1 MKKKGIV
8 LEIRGQ
14 YLIVM
19 TSSGEFCK
27 VPPAEGLITEGEEIE
42 FTHTLEASGSTP
54 ARGKRYAW
62 KSWTYAAAAC
72 LLLLITALPLW
83 NMVFA
88 SAYAMVSIDIN
99 PSFELEVDEKYEVTD
114 VHALNKDAERIM
126 PDIDWQK
133 HTLTEVTKD
142 ILSEARKQGYLEKN
156 HDVLIVPVGLKD
168 PAASQELLE
177 VMKKEVPLFTGD
189 GMGELTITM
198 MESTKEIREQA
209 RKLGVSAGKYAL
221 YDSMKRIDKNF
232 NEDSIRSMSISEVS
246 SAIGGFKNIPNAVQY
261 SNVPS
266 TLKKERKDKPV
277 QVPTAPKQLA
287 DKAEASPHKKP
298 EPHKKQT
305 ASVHVERDNLPVK
318 RTPKLTEQEQKDK
331 SKGVPKLIAA
341 DTKHKAEVQAQKDAK
356 RSEEDKKYN
365 SGYGQQQQQSQ
376 QGGRTIKKE
385 EKERNEKYK
394 EEREQSK
401 QNVVHPLLKETEKK
415 TQQTDGK
422 KEVESDKK
430 STSSTDKDKQVESH
444 K

>member
-1 MKKKGIV
+1 M

-27 VPPAEGLITEGEEIE
+27 IPPTEGLITEGEEIE
-42 FTHTLEASGSTP
+42 FTHTLEANDSTP

-88 SAYAMVSIDIN
+88 SAYATVSIDIN
-99 PSFELEVDEKYEVTD
+99 PSFELEVNERYEVTG
-114 VHALNKDAERIM
+114 VHALNKDAERIV
-126 PDIDWQK
+126 PDIDWKK
-133 HTLTEVTKD
+133 HTLIEVTKD
-142 ILSEARKQGYLEKN
+142 IIFEARKQGYLEKN
-156 HDVLIVPVGLKD
+156 HDVLIVPVGMKN

-177 VMKKEVPLFTGD
+177 IMKKEVPVFTSS
-189 GMGELTITM
+189 GMGELTVTM
-198 MESTKEIREQA
+198 MESTKEMREQA
-209 RKLGVSAGKYAL
+209 RKLGISAGKYAL
-221 YDSMKRIDKNF
+221 YDSMKSIDKSLG
-232 NEDSIRSMSISEVS
+232 EDSIRRMSISEVS

-266 TLKKERKDKPV
+266 TLKKEQKKQPEKQPA
-277 QVPTAPKQLA
+277 QVPSIPKQLA
-287 DKAEASPHKKP
+287 DNAEASPHKNP
-298 EPHKKQT
+298 EPQKKKT
-305 ASVHVERDNLPVK
+305 ASVRAEQDNLPVK

-331 SKGVPKLIAA
+331 STGVPKLIAA
-341 DTKHKAEVQAQKDAK
+341 DTKHKAEVQAQKEEK

-394 EEREQSK
+394 EEREQNK
-401 QNVVHPLLKETEKK
+401 QNADRSPHKETEKK
-415 TQQTDGK
+415 TQHTDEK
-422 KEVESDKK
+422 KEDQSDKK
-430 STSSTDKDKQVESH
+430 STSSADKHEESN